1 MRYFLRLSLIILNS
15 LITIYLTGCS
25 FNDKDQ
31 FITATGTIE
40 ATEIDLAPKIGGI
53 LQSILVEEGA
63 SVTEGDTLAIID
75 HQSLEIQLRG
85 AQAGIESA
93 QAKLQLL
100 LTGARSEDIRQAEE
114 GLKQAEIN
122 LKNAQDDYHRTKSLF
137 ETGSVTQKQM
147 DDISARYNIA
157 TAQYN
162 SAEQALKK
170 MQNFAREEEIHSA
183 KAGLEQ
189 ARASRDLLKKTL
201 DDCYITAPI
210 AGTVTEKA
218 VEIGEFINPGGTM
231 LTLTNLELVYL
242 TIYIPETDLGKVK
255 LKQKSEVEID
265 SYPDRKFP
273 GEIVYISP
281 SAEFT
286 PKNIQTKEDRVKSV
300 FAVKIALPNPELIL
314 KPGMPADAK
323 VFISHPDTA
332 KAVEK

>member
-1 MRYFLRLSLIILNS
+1 
-15 LITIYLTGCS
+15 
-25 FNDKDQ
+25 
-31 FITATGTIE
+31 
-40 ATEIDLAPKIGGI
+40 
-53 LQSILVEEGA
+53 
-63 SVTEGDTLAIID
+63 
-75 HQSLEIQLRG
+75 
-85 AQAGIESA
+85 
-93 QAKLQLL
+93 LL